1 MQACR
6 RRICAPLRGYS
17 KAEFEA
23 SELERLFSLRRA
35 HFSRGWLLDMAGPWL
50 AGLFSM
56 TTAERPP
63 RMVRSA
69 FFIAF
74 ALLLALPASAQ
85 PLPEEP
91 LAEPVRR
98 EILAVYDSRE
108 EARPDQTRIHRFAE
122 MTLNHLGFIVSYWD
136 INSGLPSAERTAR
149 IRGVITWFRRA
160 PPSLFYLW
168 GLDQL
173 AHGTRMVVLGDSGLS
188 GNAPLA
194 DANRMFREI
203 GFGLS
208 GASIDIT
215 YATKVLYRDA
225 LIGFER
231 ELDPVLPAFPI
242 VGTLNP
248 EVSSHLILQ
257 HRDGDL
263 IVTSSVVLTSNR
275 GGYAASGYFVY
286 EEPATGRTKWLINPF
301 AFFQKAFGGQGIP
314 IPDVTTLSGRRLWF
328 SHIDGDGWNN
338 VSNIEEY
345 HDKSVVAAGVVL
357 RELIAPYPDLPTL
370 TSAMARPRRDARPR
384 ASSLL
389 CRRSRL
395 PRIPIRIRIN
405 GASSKITIASSR
417 SASLAPTSPNG
428 KPCWATVCAGLHG
441 ACFRELCARRL
452 KPIQR

>member
-1 MQACR
+1 MQASWR
-6 RRICAPLRGYS
+6 SICAPLRGYS

-23 SELERLFSLRRA
+23 SEIERLFSLRRA

-56 TTAERPP
+56 NAAERPL

-69 FFIAF
+69 FVIAF
-74 ALLLALPASAQ
+74 ALFLALPARAQ
-85 PLPEEP
+85 PWPEEP

-98 EILAVYDSRE
+98 EILAMYDSRE

-136 INSGLPSAERTAR
+136 VNSGLPSVERTAR

-173 AHGTRMVVLGDSGLS
+173 AHGTRMVVLGDSGLFS

-208 GASIDIT
+208 GASVDIT
-215 YATKVLYRDA
+215 YATKVLYRDG

-231 ELDPVLPAFPI
+231 ELDPVLPAFAV

-248 EVSSHLILQ
+248 DVSSHLILQ

-263 IVTSSVVLTSNR
+263 ILTSSVVLTSNR

-286 EEPATGRTKWLINPF
+286 EEPATARTKWLINPF

-338 VSNIEEY
+338 VTNIEEY
-345 HDKSVVAAGVVL
+345 RDKSVVAAGVVL
-357 RELIAPYPDLPTL
+357 RELIAPYPDLPVAVGVIGADIDERYGTPE
-370 TSAMARPRRDARPR
+370 AGRQAARELFA
-384 ASSLL
+384 
-389 CRRSRL
+389 L
-395 PRIPIRIRIN
+395 PQVE
-405 GASSKITIASSR
+405 IASHTYSH
-417 SASLAPTSPNG
+417 P
-428 KPCWATVCAGLHG
+428 
-441 ACFRELCARRL
+441 
-452 KPIQR
+452 